1 VNKQEFLELIDKY
14 LAGEASKEEEQ
25 LLLNFFDSFQSEAEW
40 NEELFGVK
48 HHLEEKMLKRLQA
61 AVNVPANKTHA
72 GIRFL
77 SLKNIAAA
85 VMGFA
90 LITAAAFYIFN
101 KPVAKQPLVA
111 LNKPVKYDAE
121 PGSNKAI
128 LTLANGSK
136 LVLNAAKNGVLAK
149 NGSISIRKTKD
160 GQLIYLV
167 EGTKPINT
175 DSTVAYNTISTP
187 VGGQYQVILPDG
199 TMVWLNAAS
208 SLKFPT
214 LFKGTQRVVE
224 LTGEAYFEV
233 AKNKAMPFSVKVN
246 DMQVKVLGTHFNIM
260 AYTNEPTIQT
270 TLLEGSVALSNG
282 QVNNT
287 LKPGQQ
293 GVLNKKG
300 EIKILNV
307 DAGHYVA
314 WKNGYFE
321 FNRSNIQEIMNQLSR
336 WYGIEVTYAGNVP
349 DDEFVGKIERSAK
362 LSQVLRILQLSKV
375 NFKLQDKKIIV
386 TP

>member
-1 VNKQEFLELIDKY
+1 VNKQEFLQLIDKY
-14 LAGEASKEEEQ
+14 LIGEASKEEEQ
-25 LLLNFFDSFQSEAEW
+25 LLLNFFDSFQSEVEW
-40 NEELFGVK
+40 NEKLYGVK
-48 HHLEEKMLKRLQA
+48 HQLEEKMLKRLQA
-61 AVNVPANKTHA
+61 AIKVQAKSTHA

-85 VMGFA
+85 IIAFA
-90 LITAAAFYIFN
+90 LITTAVFYIF
-101 KPVAKQPLVA
+101 KPIAKQPLIA
-111 LNKPVKYDAE
+111 LQKPIKFDAE

-149 NGSISIRKTKD
+149 NRQISIKKTKD

-167 EGTKPINT
+167 ESTKDINA

-214 LFKGTQRVVE
+214 VFKGRQRVVE

-233 AKNKAMPFSVKVN
+233 AKNRDMPFSVNVN

-260 AYTNEPTIQT
+260 AYTNEPAIKT

-282 QVNNT
+282 LVNNT

-293 GVLNKKG
+293 GVLNKRG
-300 EIKILNV
+300 EIKVLNV
-307 DAGHYVA
+307 DAAHYIA

-321 FNRSNIQEIMNQLSR
+321 FNRSNIREIMNQLSR
-336 WYGIEVTYAGNVP
+336 WYGTEVSYTGNIP
-349 DDEFVGKIERSAK
+349 DDEFVGRIERSAK
-362 LSQVLRILQLSKV
+362 LSQVLHILQLSKV